1 MKIQKKVLIII
12 LSLVILV
19 GISSTL
25 ISRNIAIKIIKQ
37 QITDNLIN
45 TTQSRA
51 EHIKTFLNLEKETAR
66 QLSESIVVRELLLST
81 EEEEDYTI
89 KFNKVMLK
97 LQNTA
102 QAGEYTYDIFVLDTK
117 GTIIASS
124 DEEDMGKDK
133 SNDPCFLEGKEGIFI
148 KDVYISSNKQE
159 KTLAFSTPILEED
172 NKLLGVMVF
181 RVSPEPLF
189 KITTDHTG
197 LGQTGEAYLVNKDG
211 YMITPSRF
219 IDDVILKQKI
229 YLKHIKTPSPTE
241 SPDTLLKEEMAIIRD
256 YRGIE
261 VLSVHAHIPEMS
273 WYLFAEI
280 DVQEAFTTVARMT
293 NILIFIFIIILF
305 ISLFTSIFVSNSITR
320 PIRKLYKGT
329 EEITKGNLNYKV
341 GTTSSDEVGQLSRA
355 FDEMTVNLKKSR
367 EELEEYSRNLEKK
380 VKERTRDLEMDIEKR
395 KKMEKEL
402 YKSQQEF
409 ASLFRGNPEALVYV
423 DDKSNILDVS
433 SRFTQLFGY
442 TLKEVKGRNINS
454 EFIHPSV
461 ESIEEGKILEKI
473 VLSKGYVSRRKI
485 RRKKNGTLI
494 QVSISASPVMINNQ
508 VKGILTLY
516 EDITEQVQIEEKLQ
530 DYLKQIEK
538 DRKNLKRL
546 SKKLINAQEEE
557 RRKISETIHDDIG
570 QNITAIKINISFIEE
585 AIKSHTI
592 HKMEERLIETK
603 SLLNN
608 VFEQLHKLSVDLRS
622 PLLRDIGLVPALR
635 AYVNRYKKRENIN
648 IDFEVINLKKRLNKE
663 IEIVI
668 FRIVQEAFTNISK
681 HACADNIYLRL
692 ENKKSKVCVLIK
704 DNGKGFNTKNV
715 KDLEELGKGLG
726 LIEMRERI
734 ESIGGN
740 LNIKSS
746 LGKGTQLL
754 IEISVGLEG

>member
-37 QITDNLIN
+37 QTTDNLIN

-51 EHIKTFLNLEKETAR
+51 EHIKTLLDLEKEAVK
-66 QLSESIVVRELLLST
+66 QLSESIVIRELLLST
-81 EEEEDYTI
+81 GDEEDYSL
-89 KFNKVMLK
+89 KFDKVILR

-102 QAGEYTYDIFVLDTK
+102 QVGEYTYDIFVLDTK

-124 DEEDMGKDK
+124 DEEDIGKDK
-133 SNDPCFLEGKEGIFI
+133 SNDPYFLGGKEGIFI
-148 KDVYISSNKQE
+148 KDAYISSHKQE
-159 KTLAFSTPILEED
+159 KTLAFSAPILEED

-197 LGQTGEAYLVNKDG
+197 LGQTGEVYLVNKDG
-211 YMITPSRF
+211 YMISPSRF
-219 IDDVILKQKI
+219 IDEVFLKQKI
-229 YLKHIKTPSPTE
+229 ELRDIEEASPTE
-241 SPDTLLKEEMAIIRD
+241 PSDIPFKEEIFIIED
-256 YRGIE
+256 YRGVE
-261 VLSVHAHIPEMS
+261 VLRMHTHIPEMG
-273 WYLFAEI
+273 WYLIDQI
-280 DVQEAFTTVARMT
+280 DVKEAFATVTQLT
-293 NILIFIFIIILF
+293 NSLLLTFVIILFMSIFII
-305 ISLFTSIFVSNSITR
+305 SFTLRTITR
-320 PIRKLYKGT
+320 PLRRLHEGT

-367 EELEEYSRNLEKK
+367 EEMEEYSRNLEKK

-423 DDKSNILDVS
+423 DDKSNILDVN

-454 EFIHPSV
+454 ELIYPSV

-485 RRKKNGTLI
+485 RRKKDGTLI
-494 QVSISASPVMINNQ
+494 SVSISASPIMINNQ

-516 EDITEQVQIEEKLQ
+516 EDITEQVQNEERLK
-530 DYLKQIEK
+530 DYLKQIKK

-546 SKKLINAQEEE
+546 SKRLINTQEEE

-570 QNITAIKINISFIEE
+570 QNITAIKINMSVIEE
-585 AIKSHTI
+585 TIKSHAL
-592 HKMEERLIETK
+592 HKVKERLLETK
-603 SLLNN
+603 SQLEQ
-608 VFEQLHKLSVDLRS
+608 VFEQLRKLNIDLRS
-622 PLLRDIGLVPALR
+622 PLLRDLGLVPALH
-635 AYVNRYKKRENIN
+635 AYVNRYKKRENID

-663 IEIVI
+663 VEIVI

-681 HACADNIYLRL
+681 HACANNIYLRL

-704 DNGKGFNTKNV
+704 DNGKGFNTKDV
-715 KDLEELGKGLG
+715 RDLEELDKGLG

-734 ESIGGN
+734 ETIGGN
-740 LNIKSS
+740 LDIKSS

-754 IEISVGLEG
+754 IEIPVGLEG

>member
-37 QITDNLIN
+37 QTTDNLIN

-51 EHIKTFLNLEKETAR
+51 EHIKTLLDLEKEAVK
-66 QLSESIVVRELLLST
+66 QLSESIVIRELLLST
-81 EEEEDYTI
+81 GDEEDYSL
-89 KFNKVMLK
+89 KFDKVILR

-102 QAGEYTYDIFVLDTK
+102 QVGEYTYDIFVLDTK

-124 DEEDMGKDK
+124 DEEDIGKDK
-133 SNDPCFLEGKEGIFI
+133 SNDPYFLGGKEGIFI
-148 KDVYISSNKQE
+148 KDAYISSHKQE
-159 KTLAFSTPILEED
+159 KTLAFSAPILEED

-197 LGQTGEAYLVNKDG
+197 LGRTGEVYLVNKDG
-211 YMITPSRF
+211 YMISPSRF
-219 IDDVILKQKI
+219 IDEVFLKQKI
-229 YLKHIKTPSPTE
+229 ELRDIEEASPTE
-241 SPDTLLKEEMAIIRD
+241 PSDIPFKEEIFIIED
-256 YRGIE
+256 YRGVE
-261 VLSVHAHIPEMS
+261 VLRMHTHISEMG
-273 WYLFAEI
+273 WYLIDQI
-280 DVQEAFTTVARMT
+280 DVKEAFATVTQLT
-293 NILIFIFIIILF
+293 NSLLLTFVIILFMSIFII
-305 ISLFTSIFVSNSITR
+305 SFTLRTITR
-320 PIRKLYKGT
+320 PLRRLHEGT

-367 EELEEYSRNLEKK
+367 EEMEEYSRNLEKK

-423 DDKSNILDVS
+423 DDKSNILDVN

-454 EFIHPSV
+454 ELIYPSV

-485 RRKKNGTLI
+485 RRKKDGTLI
-494 QVSISASPVMINNQ
+494 SVSISASPIMINNQ
-508 VKGILTLY
+508 VKGILRLY
-516 EDITEQVQIEEKLQ
+516 EDITEQVQNEERLQ
-530 DYLKQIEK
+530 DYLKQIKK

-546 SKKLINAQEEE
+546 SKRLINTQEEE

-570 QNITAIKINISFIEE
+570 QNITAIKINMSVIEE
-585 AIKSHTI
+585 TIKSHAL
-592 HKMEERLIETK
+592 HKVKERLLETK
-603 SLLNN
+603 SQLEQ
-608 VFEQLHKLSVDLRS
+608 VFEQLRKLNIDLRS
-622 PLLRDIGLVPALR
+622 PLLRDLGLVPALH
-635 AYVNRYKKRENIN
+635 AYVNRYKKRENID

-663 IEIVI
+663 VEIVI

-681 HACADNIYLRL
+681 HACANNIYLRL

-704 DNGKGFNTKNV
+704 DNGKGFNTKDV
-715 KDLEELGKGLG
+715 RDLEELDKGLG

-734 ESIGGN
+734 ETIGGN
-740 LNIKSS
+740 LDIKSS

-754 IEISVGLEG
+754 IEIPVGLEG

>member
-19 GISSTL
+19 CISSTL

-37 QITDNLIN
+37 QTTDNLIN

-51 EHIKTFLNLEKETAR
+51 EHIKTLLDLEKEAVK
-66 QLSESIVVRELLLST
+66 QLSESIVIRELLLST
-81 EEEEDYTI
+81 GDEEDYSL
-89 KFNKVMLK
+89 KFDKVMLR

-102 QAGEYTYDIFVLDTK
+102 RVGEYTYDIFVLDTK

-124 DEEDMGKDK
+124 DEEDIGKDK
-133 SNDPCFLEGKEGIFI
+133 SNDPYFLGGKEGVFI
-148 KDVYISSNKQE
+148 KDAYISSHKQE
-159 KTLAFSTPILEED
+159 KTLAFSAPILEED
-172 NKLLGVMVF
+172 NKLLGVMVI

-189 KITTDHTG
+189 KITTDHIG
-197 LGQTGEAYLVNKDG
+197 LGQTGEVYLVNKDG
-211 YMITPSRF
+211 YMISPSRF
-219 IDDVILKQKI
+219 IDEVFLKQKI
-229 YLKHIKTPSPTE
+229 ELRDIEEASPTE
-241 SPDTLLKEEMAIIRD
+241 PSDIPFKEEIFIIED
-256 YRGIE
+256 YRGVE
-261 VLSVHAHIPEMS
+261 VLRMHTHISEMG
-273 WYLFAEI
+273 WYLIDQI
-280 DVQEAFTTVARMT
+280 DVKEAFATVTQLT
-293 NILIFIFIIILF
+293 NSLLLTFVIILFMSIFII
-305 ISLFTSIFVSNSITR
+305 SFTLRTITR
-320 PIRKLYKGT
+320 PLRRLHEGT

-367 EELEEYSRNLEKK
+367 EEMEEYSRNLEKK

-423 DDKSNILDVS
+423 DDKSNILDVN

-454 EFIHPSV
+454 ELIYPSV

-485 RRKKNGTLI
+485 RRKKDGTLFH
-494 QVSISASPVMINNQ
+494 VSISASPIIINNR
-508 VKGILTLY
+508 VKGVLALY
-516 EDITEQVQIEEKLQ
+516 KDITEQMQNEERLQ

-546 SKKLINAQEEE
+546 SKKLINTQEEE

-570 QNITAIKINISFIEE
+570 QNITAIKINMSVIEE
-585 AIKSHTI
+585 TIKSHAL
-592 HKMEERLIETK
+592 HKVKERLLETK
-603 SLLNN
+603 SQLEQ
-608 VFEQLHKLSVDLRS
+608 VFEQLRKLNIDLRS
-622 PLLRDIGLVPALR
+622 PLLRDLGLVSALH
-635 AYVNRYKKRENIN
+635 AYVNRYKKRENID
-648 IDFEVINLKKRLNKE
+648 IDFEEINFKKRLNKE
-663 IEIVI
+663 VEIVI

-681 HACADNIYLRL
+681 HACANNIYLRL

-704 DNGKGFNTKNV
+704 DNGKGFNTKDV
-715 KDLEELGKGLG
+715 RDLEELDKGLG

-734 ESIGGN
+734 ETIGGN
-740 LNIKSS
+740 LDIKSS

-754 IEISVGLEG
+754 IEIPVGLEG

>member
-1 MKIQKKVLIII
+1 MVSLLI
-12 LSLVILV
+12 VV
-19 GISSTL
+19 GISCIL
-25 ISRNIAIKIIKQ
+25 ISRNISTNIIKQ
-37 QITDNLIN
+37 QITNNLIN
-45 TTQSRA
+45 ANQSRA
-51 EHIKTFLNLEKETAR
+51 EHIKTFLDLEKETVK

-148 KDVYISSNKQE
+148 KDVYISSHKQE

-172 NKLLGVMVF
+172 NKLLGAMVF

-229 YLKHIKTPSPTE
+229 DLKHIKTPSPTE

-305 ISLFTSIFVSNSITR
+305 ISLFASIFVSNSITR
-320 PIRKLYKGT
+320 PIRNLYKGT
-329 EEITKGNLNYKV
+329 KEITKGNLNYKV
-341 GTTSSDEVGQLSRA
+341 GSTYSDEVGQLSRA
-355 FDEMTVNLKKSR
+355 FDEMTTDLKKSR
-367 EELEEYSRNLEKK
+367 EKLEDYSRNLEKK

-395 KKMEKEL
+395 KKTEKEL
-402 YKSQQEF
+402 YKSHQEF
-409 ASLFRGNPEALVYV
+409 ASLFRDNPEALVYA
-423 DDKSNILDVS
+423 DEKGNILDVNP
-433 SRFTQLFGY
+433 RFTELFGY
-442 TLKEVKGRNINS
+442 TLEEVKGRNVNDGM
-454 EFIHPSV
+454 IHPPDK
-461 ESIEEGKILEKI
+461 IEEGKKI
-473 VLSKGYVSRRKI
+473 DEIALSKGYI
-485 RRKKNGTLI
+485 NYETIRKKKDGTLFP
-494 QVSISASPVMINNQ
+494 VAISGSNIRINGQ
-508 VKGILTLY
+508 VKGMLGTFI
-516 EDITEQVQIEEKLQ
+516 DITKRVRAKEKIQ
-530 DYLKQIEK
+530 GILKQIEK
-538 DRKNLKRL
+538 DRKSLKRL

-570 QNITAIKINISFIEE
+570 QNITAIKINISVIEE

-622 PLLRDIGLVPALR
+622 PLLRDLGLVPALHD
-635 AYVNRYKKRENIN
+635 YVNRYKKRENID

-681 HACADNIYLRL
+681 HARADNIYLRL
-692 ENKKSKVCVLIK
+692 ENKKSKVFVLIK

-715 KDLEELGKGLG
+715 RDLEELGKGLG

-734 ESIGGN
+734 ETVGGN
-740 LNIKSS
+740 LDIKSS

-754 IEISVGLEG
+754 IEMPVALQFSLEMPV